1 MKEVNI
7 GVIGFGTVGAGTLQ
21 VLWNRKEDIERELNL
36 AITVA
41 KVVDIDWGRDRQLA
55 LPSEMKGSD
64 PAAVLDDPSIHIV
77 VEAIG
82 GVDPAFDVVSRALR
96 AGKTVV
102 TPNKE
107 LVAKRGRELLSLAA
121 ESGSELFFE
130 GAVGGGIPVI
140 QVLKEQMAGDDILEV
155 AGIVNGTTNFILSEM
170 SQQGTSY
177 EAALLEAK
185 KRGYAEPV
193 PVSDVEGYDATYK
206 LAILASLCFHS
217 RVDIENIYR
226 EGITGIIPEDIE
238 YARELGYI
246 LKLLAIARKEGEEL
260 ELRVH
265 PVLVSTDHPL
275 AGVSG
280 VENAIY
286 IRSASRR
293 ITLRGPGAGGEATG
307 AAIVGDIIEAIL
319 NMKHNCR
326 GRSGCVCQGELTARP
341 MEELISQYCVR
352 THALDC
358 PGVLA
363 RVAAEFGKEGVS
375 LSAVKQP
382 VSTPG
387 ELTNIYFLTHEVQEA
402 RLQRSLEHIRALDVV
417 RDVYAIRVG

>member
-1 MKEVNI
+1 MNAIHI
-7 GVIGFGTVGAGTLQ
+7 GVLGFGTVGAGTIK
-21 VLWNRKEDIERELNL
+21 VLWNRKEDIERELNM
-36 AITVA
+36 AINVTR
-41 KVVDIDWGRDRQLA
+41 VVDADWERERPLA
-55 LPSEMKGSD
+55 LPPEVKGSN
-64 PAAVLDDPSIHIV
+64 PESIIEDPSIQIM

-82 GVDPAFDVVSRALR
+82 GVDPAFEIVKRALR

-107 LVAKRGRELLSLAA
+107 LVAKRGRELLSIAA
-121 ESGSELFFE
+121 ENGSELFFE

-140 QVLKEQMAGDDILEV
+140 QVLKGQMSGDDICEV

-170 SQQGTSY
+170 SQRGSTY
-177 EAALLEAK
+177 ESALREAQR
-185 KRGYAEPV
+185 RGYAEPT
-193 PVSDVEGYDATYK
+193 PTNDVEGYDATYK

-217 RVDIENIYR
+217 RVDVEKIYR
-226 EGITGIIPEDIE
+226 EGITGILPEDIE

-265 PVLVSTDHPL
+265 PVFVSTDHPL

-280 VENAIY
+280 VENAIF
-286 IRSASRR
+286 IRSTARS

-307 AAIVGDIIEAIL
+307 AAMVGDIIEAIL
-319 NMKHNCR
+319 NMKYNCR
-326 GRSGCVCQGELTARP
+326 GRADCACQGELTIRP
-341 MEELISQYCVR
+341 MEHLTTQYCVR

-387 ELTNIYFLTHEVQEA
+387 EPTNIYFLTHEVEEA
-402 RLQRSLEHIRALDVV
+402 RLQRSLGHIRALDVV
-417 RDVYAIRVG
+417 RDVFTIRVG